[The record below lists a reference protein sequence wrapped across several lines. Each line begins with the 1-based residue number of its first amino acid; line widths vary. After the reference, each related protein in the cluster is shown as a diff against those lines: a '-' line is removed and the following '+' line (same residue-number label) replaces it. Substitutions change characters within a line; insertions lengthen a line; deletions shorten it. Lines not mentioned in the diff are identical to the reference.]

1 MSNISKSS
9 LNLLMEEVYLKG
21 KLNSLNNDII
31 TENFKMDI
39 NPTLKEVM
47 SQLKA
52 NFNFIMTYGVGI
64 SGFIG
69 PVKSLLQNKGLQ
81 VTDYDVTLL
90 IIVAIYILLSK
101 PKEEIDEVVEKLKEK
116 ELDKEISPVLN
127 FISKTVNFFKIFGSR
142 FGYTINGLL
151 DILSF
156 TFLSAPVLN
165 FIKNVTLEKN
175 FNINNVQELLAGV
188 LLAISSHGL
197 KSLINKKI
205 TKENESKK
213 LSLLTEDKFDFLENE
228 SLVGLKFYNPEEFAE
243 SGIYYTIWDQDSSV
257 NSVDIEWED
266 PEDLSEDNEPMTEY
280 STLRISDFIEN
291 LNKGFY
297 VLKDLDKSFDLP
309 DPYDIISG
317 LNESIEFENPEDYL
331 YSVFYYVNKP
341 EEEYYIESFRNEDGY
356 DDFCVSWMTNRGNK
370 HSCGFYFTDFLSQLK
385 RGDIKLKQIGKYKTD
400 VLSMLDKL
408 NESTEEFDWVGE
420 YVKKFTPA
428 EEFLY
433 DLMSNLTIIE
443 SKKMKNWVVY
453 KDEMGQTLMAD
464 DINTGDKNPVLYVY
478 YNLIWLK
485 LRDNYG
491 LDYKEAM
498 ALCVR
503 MLEMTHKR
511 KVLTALDVEE
521 KKETGWR

>member
-21 KLNSLNNDII
+21 KLNSLNKDII
-31 TENFKMDI
+31 NENFKMGI
-39 NPTLKEVM
+39 NPVLKEVM

-101 PKEEIDEVVEKLKEK
+101 PKEEIDEVVEKLKESGL
-116 ELDKEISPVLN
+116 EKEISPVLN
-127 FISKTVNFFKIFGSR
+127 FISKTVSFFKIFGSK
-142 FGYTINGLL
+142 FGYAINSLL

-156 TFLSAPVLN
+156 TFLSAPVLD

-205 TKENESKK
+205 TKENNLKESP
-213 LSLLTEDKFDFLENE
+213 LLTEGKFDFLENE

-257 NSVDIEWED
+257 NSIDIEWED
-266 PEDLSEDNEPMTEY
+266 EDDLSEDGDFMTDY
-280 STLRISDFIEN
+280 STLPISGFIEN
-291 LNKGFY
+291 LNKGFF
-297 VLKDLDKSFDLP
+297 VLKDFGESLGLP

-317 LNESIEFENPEDYL
+317 LNESVEFENPEDYL
-331 YSVFYYVNKP
+331 YSVFYYVNNP
-341 EEEYYIESFRNEDGY
+341 EEDYYIESFRNEDGY
-356 DDFCVSWMTNRGNK
+356 DDFCVSWVTNKGDR

-385 RGDIKLKQIGKYKTD
+385 RGEIKLKQIGKYKTD
-400 VLSMLDKL
+400 VLNMLDKI
-408 NESTEEFDWVGE
+408 NESIDNFNWIEDIRQ
-420 YVKKFTPA
+420 FTPA

-433 DLMSNLTIIE
+433 DLMSNLKMME
-443 SKKMKNWVVY
+443 SKKRRNWMSY
-453 KDEMGQTLMAD
+453 KDENGKILMAD
-464 DINTGDKNPVLYVY
+464 DINTGDKNPVLLVDY
-478 YNLIWLK
+478 YQIWEK
-485 LRDNYG
+485 LEGYG
-491 LDYKEAM
+491 LKTEDIK

-511 KVLTALDVEE
+511 KVLTAEASTHLALQ
-521 KKETGWR
+521 

>member
-21 KLNSLNNDII
+21 KLNSLNKDII
-31 TENFKMDI
+31 NENFKMGI
-39 NPTLKEVM
+39 NPVLKEVM

-101 PKEEIDEVVEKLKEK
+101 PKEEIDEVVEKLKESGL
-116 ELDKEISPVLN
+116 EKEISPVLN
-127 FISKTVNFFKIFGSR
+127 FISKTVSFFKIFGAK
-142 FGYTINGLL
+142 FGYAINSLL

-156 TFLSAPVLN
+156 TFLSAPVLD

-205 TKENESKK
+205 TKENNLKESP
-213 LSLLTEDKFDFLENE
+213 LLTEGKFDFLENE

-257 NSVDIEWED
+257 NSIDIEWELD
-266 PEDLSEDNEPMTEY
+266 DLSEDGDFMTDY
-280 STLRISDFIEN
+280 STLHISGFIEN
-291 LNKGFY
+291 LNKGFF
-297 VLKDLDKSFDLP
+297 VLKDFGESLGLP

-317 LNESIEFENPEDYL
+317 LNESVEFENPEDYL
-331 YSVFYYVNKP
+331 YSVFYYVNNP
-341 EEEYYIESFRNEDGY
+341 EEDYYIESFRNEDGY
-356 DDFCVSWMTNRGNK
+356 DDFCVSWVTNKGDR

-385 RGDIKLKQIGKYKTD
+385 RGEIKLKQIGKYKTD
-400 VLSMLDKL
+400 VLNMLDKI
-408 NESTEEFDWVGE
+408 NESIDNFKWIEDIRQ
-420 YVKKFTPA
+420 FTPA

-433 DLMSNLTIIE
+433 DLMSSLTIVE
-443 SKKMKNWVVY
+443 SKKWENYMLY
-453 KDEMGQTLMAD
+453 KDENGRILMAD
-464 DINTGDKNPVLYVY
+464 DINTGTKNPSLYVDY
-478 YNLIWLK
+478 DRIWVK
-485 LRDNYG
+485 LRGYG
-491 LDYKEAM
+491 LKTKEIE

-511 KVLTALDVEE
+511 KVLTAFLLVGC
-521 KKETGWR
+521 KSFC